1 MRRCVLW
8 LAAVVLALA
17 AVTPVLA
24 DGIVIPDHPTGW
36 LTIVYHRV
44 TVTLRDGVAKTR
56 VDQAFRN
63 DAPVPVEGTYV
74 FPLSPG
80 AIVDG
85 FTLWVNGK
93 PVAGEVLPADQ
104 AREIYLAYLRQSRD
118 PALLEYVGRD
128 AFRARVFPIAPDE
141 TRRIELEYTELL
153 IPDAGMFR
161 YAYPLAIERFSARP
175 IEEVRIE
182 VDLAASYPLGSV
194 YSPSHSLTVARTSP
208 SAALG
213 TYLEKNVLPKKDFV
227 LYYAFSETP
236 VGADLITYKVGEE
249 DGWFLLLIAPPPYG
263 DAPVIPKDLV
273 LVLDRSGS
281 MEGVK
286 MDQAKDA
293 ARFILEH
300 LGPDDRFGVIAFNE
314 AVARLTEGLTLATP
328 DRVATA
334 VQAVGT
340 VSADGWTNIHDALC
354 TAMKWFT
361 PGNRPQYVIFLTD
374 GLPTRGPTDTA
385 TIVRDVTMANVTAAR
400 LFAFGV
406 GYDVDTHLLD
416 LLAQGNRGTTT
427 YVKPDESLEH
437 ALSAFYRKIAEPALT
452 DLALTVDGVVVSDR
466 YPRQLPDLFY
476 GGQITL
482 VGRYTGSG
490 SATVTLRARR
500 GDKVETFVYPHG
512 FPSHATEADFLPRL
526 WASRK
531 IGYLLDRIRLE
542 GEADEIVDQ
551 IVELALRYGIATP
564 YTSFLVAEDER
575 AQLPPPDA
583 FRMLSGAPAV
593 GAAQA
598 AKSMAEAEVVKA
610 PDRVREVG
618 GRVFILRD
626 TTWTES
632 TYPEGAPVVK
642 VQYLSGAYWD
652 LLEVLSDVGPILAL
666 GEEVLFKAGTV
677 FVHVGAEGLTELTP
691 EILARL
697 TG

>member
-1 MRRCVLW
+1 MRRRVW
-8 LAAVVLALA
+8 WFAAVALVCALA
-17 AVTPVLA
+17 NPVLA

-63 DAPVPVEGTYV
+63 DTRVPVEGTYV

-80 AIVDG
+80 AVVEG

-104 AREIYLAYLRQSRD
+104 AREIYLSYLRQSRD

-128 AFRARVFPIAPDE
+128 AFRARVFPIAPGE

-194 YSPSHSLTVARTSP
+194 YAPSHPLTVALTSP
-208 SAALG
+208 STAHG
-213 TYLEKNVLPKKDFV
+213 IYLEKNVLPKKDFV
-227 LYYAFSETP
+227 LYYAFSETL

-286 MDQAKDA
+286 MDQAKEA

-300 LGPDDRFGVIAFNE
+300 LGPEDRFGVITFNE
-314 AVARLTEGLTLATP
+314 TVAGLTEGLTLATP
-328 DRVATA
+328 DRVAKA

-361 PGNRPQYVIFLTD
+361 PGDRPQYVIFLTD
-374 GLPTRGPTDTA
+374 GLATRGPTDTA
-385 TIVRDVTMANVTAAR
+385 TIVRDVTAANATGAR

-427 YVKPDESLEH
+427 YVKPDESLER
-437 ALSAFYRKIAEPALT
+437 ALSSFYRKIAEPALT
-452 DLALTVDGVVVSDR
+452 DLALTVDGVVVWDQ

-482 VGRYTGSG
+482 VGRYTGS
-490 SATVTLRARR
+490 
-500 GDKVETFVYPHG
+500 
-512 FPSHATEADFLPRL
+512 
-526 WASRK
+526 
-531 IGYLLDRIRLE
+531 
-542 GEADEIVDQ
+542 
-551 IVELALRYGIATP
+551 
-564 YTSFLVAEDER
+564 
-575 AQLPPPDA
+575 
-583 FRMLSGAPAV
+583 
-593 GAAQA
+593 AA
-598 AKSMAEAEVVKA
+598 
-610 PDRVREVG
+610 
-618 GRVFILRD
+618 
-626 TTWTES
+626 
-632 TYPEGAPVVK
+632 
-642 VQYLSGAYWD
+642 
-652 LLEVLSDVGPILAL
+652 
-666 GEEVLFKAGTV
+666 
-677 FVHVGAEGLTELTP
+677 
-691 EILARL
+691 
-697 TG
+697 